1 MYLAILGYITLVVF
15 VILLFREKST
25 PAIVLAALPVV
36 TALVAGY
43 DIWTIEEYVSE
54 GMQSVTG
61 NAVLFCFAILF
72 FTIESDAGLFKPIIR
87 ALMRVMGKSLSGI
100 CVAVVLIALVGHLD
114 GSATTTI
121 LITLPF
127 FAPVFKRLNLD
138 PRALVFLI
146 GTTMG
151 VMNLTPWAGTLLRV
165 SVATGLDIN
174 YLWQQILP
182 MQLTALALV
191 IVFAVLYSVRAKKQC
206 RMELSAVMWQ
216 DEEGQEPV
224 TWRFW
229 ANLVLTVAAIAV
241 LAVSGYTSYMVFMAA
256 AIIALIINYG
266 DNKSQAEVI
275 RKGAPGAFFIIITIL
290 ASGVFIGIMG
300 GGEQSILSSMSEALL
315 RLVPGSLLKHL
326 PLILGILGVPLGL
339 LFSGDALMYGVL
351 PLCAQ
356 MGAAVGVA
364 AEDIG
369 LVMAVGD
376 SLSIIGSPV
385 YPATYLILGLAGV
398 ELRDYLKYAIIPMWL
413 ISILMILSGAV
424 SGVIT
429 L

>member
-1 MYLAILGYITLVVF
+1 MYLAILGYITLAVF

-182 MQLTALALV
+182 MQLTALVLV
-191 IVFAVLYSVRAKKQC
+191 IVFAVLYSC
-206 RMELSAVMWQ
+206 L
-216 DEEGQEPV
+216 
-224 TWRFW
+224 
-229 ANLVLTVAAIAV
+229 L
-241 LAVSGYTSYMVFMAA
+241 YTSRCV
-256 AIIALIINYG
+256 
-266 DNKSQAEVI
+266 
-275 RKGAPGAFFIIITIL
+275 
-290 ASGVFIGIMG
+290 
-300 GGEQSILSSMSEALL
+300 
-315 RLVPGSLLKHL
+315 
-326 PLILGILGVPLGL
+326 
-339 LFSGDALMYGVL
+339 
-351 PLCAQ
+351 
-356 MGAAVGVA
+356 
-364 AEDIG
+364 
-369 LVMAVGD
+369 
-376 SLSIIGSPV
+376 
-385 YPATYLILGLAGV
+385 
-398 ELRDYLKYAIIPMWL
+398 
-413 ISILMILSGAV
+413 
-424 SGVIT
+424 
-429 L
+429 